1 MSELILHIGDKN
13 ISSWS
18 LRPWLALRATG
29 APMREVEIQLDR
41 PDTRESILR
50 VSPSGRVPVLHDGD
64 VVVWESLAIC
74 EYLAERFPAAGLWP
88 DDAAARAP
96 ARAVSCEMHSGFA
109 ALRGELSMD
118 IRARIERTPS
128 AAALADIARITSIWR
143 ECRRRHGDGGEF
155 LFGRFGIADCMFAPV
170 ATRFRT
176 YGVGVDEVSQRWCDA
191 IVSWPAMREWIAAA
205 ERE

>member
-88 DDAAARAP
+88 DDAAARAT